1 MPQAQLSDA
10 DKDRQQLRTRV
21 HRQSEDIEQ
30 LRSQC
35 RAIQN
40 NYDHQ
45 VVEHAGA
52 VNKLNAVE
60 VALKAASEKVRQQ
73 QDIVTQA
80 QRQKVLFLIAT
91 AMFSCSQVCSNAA
104 SLEIA
109 TVQLWHSGYEPFHP
123 NHVHCRRMLR
133 QS

>member
-1 MPQAQLSDA
+1 MLQAQLSDA
-10 DKDRQQLRTRV
+10 DKDRQQLSTRV
-21 HRQSEDIEQ
+21 RRQSEDIEQ

-35 RAIQN
+35 RAIQS

-73 QDIVTQA
+73 EDIVAHA
-80 QRQKVLFLIAT
+80 QRKKVF
-91 AMFSCSQVCSNAA
+91 FSYS
-104 SLEIA
+104 I
-109 TVQLWHSGYEPFHP
+109 F
-123 NHVHCRRMLR
+123 CRCHIFILQACNQQHRG
-133 QS
+133 

>member
-91 AMFSCSQVCSNAA
+91 AMFSCS
-104 SLEIA
+104 
-109 TVQLWHSGYEPFHP
+109 
-123 NHVHCRRMLR
+123 HVHRCAAMQRHWRLLQCNCGTAVMNP
-133 QS
+133 STPIMCIAGGC